1 MSRASNGSRRTSSS
15 SPEYLFQSK
24 DGVWIFQ
31 IYVPKYMRHLFQ
43 NKRAYRKSTGTSDL
57 ALARQ
62 FRNHMLI
69 EFNNIKT
76 LLNPDQPHVR
86 IQNAIAALPVV
97 RQAPPA
103 VHTPNHTPRTPEPR
117 TDRYSEPETHQ
128 SKPEPTLSSILAE
141 YTAQYS
147 TRRAPSTLSK
157 SARAVHVFLSTTKH
171 TDIKICDVTRSL
183 VHRFHTALSC
193 APQTTQNYL
202 TSLGSLYEFTR
213 RTHDSI
219 PADNPF
225 HGHNLEAR
233 ASIISYQPFTMP
245 QLQTLL
251 TAAEPELRNI
261 VLLALYSGCRLDEL
275 ASLRKADVTTQEG
288 VQCLSITKAKTK
300 AGVRLVPVHPTVSSI
315 IQEYLQ
321 HSYGDYL
328 FPQAN
333 RIKRADGK
341 RGPWYSQTFT
351 RLKRKVLPASTDR
364 QCFHSLRG
372 MFITCLDRAGV
383 PEQRIGLITGHTEL
397 AARTEAFRTYSQGAE
412 IQELAEYVSLVCYDD
427 LL

>member
-103 VHTPNHTPRTPEPR
+103 VHTPNHTTRTPEPR

-128 SKPEPTLSSILAE
+128 SKPEPTLSSILTE

-183 VHRFHTALSC
+183 VHRL
-193 APQTTQNYL
+193 PN
-202 TSLGSLYEFTR
+202 
-213 RTHDSI
+213 I
-219 PADNPF
+219 PADSLYQSPLDRTQQCNAMQCNPTRFSSTCQNPTQLVMICAF
-225 HGHNLEAR
+225 H
-233 ASIISYQPFTMP
+233 
-245 QLQTLL
+245 
-251 TAAEPELRNI
+251 
-261 VLLALYSGCRLDEL
+261 
-275 ASLRKADVTTQEG
+275 
-288 VQCLSITKAKTK
+288 
-300 AGVRLVPVHPTVSSI
+300 
-315 IQEYLQ
+315 
-321 HSYGDYL
+321 
-328 FPQAN
+328 
-333 RIKRADGK
+333 DGK
-341 RGPWYSQTFT
+341 KSSFGVCPALPPTARGKG
-351 RLKRKVLPASTDR
+351 RL
-364 QCFHSLRG
+364 
-372 MFITCLDRAGV
+372 
-383 PEQRIGLITGHTEL
+383 EL
-397 AARTEAFRTYSQGAE
+397 SREGQP
-412 IQELAEYVSLVCYDD
+412 
-427 LL
+427 

>member
-1 MSRASNGSRRTSSS
+1 MSRASNGSRRTSSG

-31 IYVPKYMRHLFQ
+31 IYVPKYMRHLFH

-76 LLNPDQPHVR
+76 LLNPDQLHVR
-86 IQNAIAALPVV
+86 IQNALAELP
-97 RQAPPA
+97 RARP
-103 VHTPNHTPRTPEPR
+103 VHTPKHTPEPR
-117 TDRYSEPETHQ
+117 TERYSEPETHQ

-251 TAAEPELRNI
+251 TAAEAELRNI
-261 VLLALYSGCRLDEL
+261 ILLALYSGCRLDEL

-341 RGPWYSQTFT
+341 RGPFYSQAFT
-351 RLKRKVLPASTDR
+351 RLRNKVLPAATNR

-372 MFITCLDRAGV
+372 MFITQLDRAGV
-383 PEQRIGLITGHTEL
+383 AEQRIGAITGHVEYK
-397 AARTEAFRTYSQGAE
+397 AKTEAFRTYSQGAE
-412 IQELAEYVSLVCYDD
+412 VQELLEYVSRVSYD
-427 LL
+427 LSL

>member
-69 EFNNIKT
+69 EFNNIKN

-86 IQNAIAALPVV
+86 IQNALAELPRA
-97 RQAPPA
+97 RQAPPVVSTA
-103 VHTPNHTPRTPEPR
+103 ATNPEPC
-117 TDRYSEPETHQ
+117 TAHQ
-128 SKPEPTLSSILAE
+128 SKPEPTLSSVLAE
-141 YTAQYS
+141 YTTQYS

-171 TDIKICDVTRSL
+171 TDGSPKGKPDIKICDITRSL
-183 VHRFHTALSC
+183 VHRFHTALQCS
-193 APQTTQNYL
+193 PQTKQNYL

-233 ASIISYQPFTMP
+233 ASIISYQPFTIP
-245 QLQTLL
+245 ELQTLL

-261 VLLALYSGCRLDEL
+261 ILLALYSGCRLDEL
-275 ASLRKADVTTQEG
+275 ASLRKADVTTHEG
-288 VQCLSITKAKTK
+288 IQCLSITKAKTK
-300 AGVRLVPVHPTVSSI
+300 AGVRLVPVHPTVSNI

-328 FPQAN
+328 FPHAN

-341 RGPWYSQTFT
+341 KGPWYSQSFT

-397 AARTEAFRTYSQGAE
+397 AARTEAFKTYSQGAD
-412 IQELAEYVSLVCYDD
+412 IRELAGYVELVTYE
-427 LL
+427 L